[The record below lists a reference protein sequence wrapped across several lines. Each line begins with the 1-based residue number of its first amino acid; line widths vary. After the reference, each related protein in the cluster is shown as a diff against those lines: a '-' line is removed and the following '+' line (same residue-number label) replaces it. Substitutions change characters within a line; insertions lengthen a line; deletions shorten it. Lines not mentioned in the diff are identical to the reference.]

1 LFSDSSNEITIPEPV
16 LPTVEPWHVLE
27 MLEKEK
33 EVVGIYLSGH
43 PLDNY
48 RLEMGNFR
56 FVEIED
62 LKQLHKLQNKSDM
75 KSGGIITDVNHRI
88 SKKGNPFGTFRIE
101 DYSGSSE
108 FSLFSEKYLR
118 MKHFLEVG
126 NIIYFNW
133 KISSRFDNPDNL
145 EAEIMSM
152 GLLADLKDKYSQVT
166 IGLKERDLNEEFIRD
181 FSSIILRF
189 PGRCNLRIQLSGVE
203 EGMELNLLSEHI
215 KVDGGNPEFQE
226 QINKMLGSKSFLLN

>member
-1 LFSDSSNEITIPEPV
+1 
-16 LPTVEPWHVLE
+16 
-27 MLEKEK
+27 
-33 EVVGIYLSGH
+33 
-43 PLDNY
+43 
-48 RLEMGNFR
+48 
-56 FVEIED
+56 
-62 LKQLHKLQNKSDM
+62 
-75 KSGGIITDVNHRI
+75 
-88 SKKGNPFGTFRIE
+88 
-101 DYSGSSE
+101 
-108 FSLFSEKYLR
+108 
-118 MKHFLEVG
+118 
-126 NIIYFNW
+126 
-133 KISSRFDNPDNL
+133 
-145 EAEIMSM
+145 MSM